1 MKFVK
6 EWASNSFEYVKAFLK
21 WVIIAAVIGGLGGVL
36 GSLFHEAVE
45 YVTGLRT
52 ENSWLVYFL
61 PLGGLLIVALYG
73 LSKTKIDTNRV
84 IESIRTEKD
93 IPWYMAPFI
102 FVGTVITHLLGGSAG
117 REGAALQVGGCIGYN
132 LGRIIKLNKNDMH
145 IIVMAGMSAVFT
157 AMFGTPMTAVLFA
170 LEVTSVG
177 IMYYA
182 GFLPCTIAS
191 LVAYGISLAFG
202 ISPVSFN
209 VANVPGFSIENAVRI
224 GVLAILCA
232 VVCVVFCLTMKKGE
246 EFAKRFLKNGYL
258 RISVGGLLIV
268 GLTLLCGN
276 YDYNGAG
283 MHVIERAIGGETAP
297 AAFALKILFT
307 AITVAAGFKGGE
319 IVPTFFIGATFG
331 CFVAPL
337 LGIDPGFGAA
347 IGFIALFCG
356 VVNCPIASLML
367 SFEVFGGAAL
377 PAFMVAG
384 GISYMMSGYTGLY
397 KSQKIMY
404 SKLEAKF
411 VDTNVN

>member
-1 MKFVK
+1 
-6 EWASNSFEYVKAFLK
+6 S
-21 WVIIAAVIGGLGGVL
+21 
-36 GSLFHEAVE
+36 
-45 YVTGLRT
+45 
-52 ENSWLVYFL
+52 
-61 PLGGLLIVALYG
+61 
-73 LSKTKIDTNRV
+73 
-84 IESIRTEKD
+84 EKD

-132 LGRIIKLNKNDMH
+132 LGKIIRLNKNDMH
-145 IIVMAGMSAVFT
+145 IIIMAGMSAVFT

-177 IMYYA
+177 VMYYA
-182 GFLPCTIAS
+182 GFLPCTVSS

-209 VANVPGFSIENAVRI
+209 VVNVPDFGVENAVRVGI
-224 GVLAILCA
+224 LAILCA
-232 VVCVVFCLTMKKGE
+232 IVCVIFCLTMKKGE
-246 EFAKRFLKNGYL
+246 ELSKKFLKNSYL
-258 RISVGGLLIV
+258 RIFVGGLLIV
-268 GLTLLCGN
+268 GLTLLCGT

-283 MHVIERAIGGETAP
+283 IHVIEGAMQGSADYWD
-297 AAFALKILFT
+297 FALKIVFT

-331 CFVAPL
+331 CVVAPL

-347 IGFIALFCG
+347 IGFVALFCG

-367 SFEVFGGAAL
+367 SFEVFGGTAL
-377 PAFMVAG
+377 PAFMIAC

>member
-1 MKFVK
+1 MNLIRIL
-6 EWASNSFEYVKAFLK
+6 ASNSFLYVKAFIK
-21 WVIIAAVIGGLGGVL
+21 WTIIAVVVGGIGGVL
-36 GSLFHEAVE
+36 GSLFHESVE

-52 ENSWLVYFL
+52 ENSWLIYLL
-61 PLGGLLIVALYG
+61 PAGGLLIAALYG
-73 LSKTKIDTNRV
+73 LSRTKIDTNRV
-84 IESIRTEKD
+84 IESVRSEKD

-132 LGRIIKLNKNDMH
+132 LGKIIRLNKNDMH
-145 IIVMAGMSAVFT
+145 IIIMAGMSAVFT

-177 IMYYA
+177 VMYYA
-182 GFLPCTIAS
+182 GFLPCTVSS

-209 VANVPGFSIENAVRI
+209 VVNVPDFGVENAVRVGI
-224 GVLAILCA
+224 LAILCA
-232 VVCVVFCLTMKKGE
+232 IVCVIFCLTMKKGE
-246 EFAKRFLKNGYL
+246 ELSKKFLKNSYL
-258 RISVGGLLIV
+258 RIFVGGLLIV
-268 GLTLLCGN
+268 GLTLLCGT

-283 MHVIERAIGGETAP
+283 IHVIEGAMQGSADYWD
-297 AAFALKILFT
+297 FALKIVFT

-331 CFVAPL
+331 CVVAPL

-347 IGFIALFCG
+347 IGFVALFCG

-367 SFEVFGGAAL
+367 SFEVFGGTAL
-377 PAFMVAG
+377 PAFMIAC

-404 SKLEAKF
+404 SKIEAKF

>member
-1 MKFVK
+1 MKFIK
-6 EWASNSFEYVKAFLK
+6 EWTLNSFEYIKTFFK
-21 WVIIAAVIGGLGGVL
+21 WVIIAAVVGGLGGVL

-45 YVTGLRT
+45 EVTGLRI
-52 ENSWLVYFL
+52 ENSWLVYLL
-61 PLGGLLIVALYG
+61 PFGGLLIAALYS

-177 IMYYA
+177 VMYYA
-182 GFLPCTIAS
+182 GFLPCTVAS
-191 LVAYGISLAFG
+191 LVAYGISLSFG
-202 ISPVSFN
+202 LTPVSFN
-209 VANVPGFSIENAVRI
+209 IANIPVFSIENAVRV
-224 GVLAILCA
+224 GLLAIICA
-232 VVCVVFCLTMKKGE
+232 VVCVLFCLTMKKGE
-246 EFAKRFLKNGYL
+246 ELSKRFLKNGYL
-258 RISVGGLLIV
+258 RIFVGGILIV
-268 GLTLLCGN
+268 GLTLLCGT

-283 MHVIERAIGGETAP
+283 MHVIEGAMGGNANP
-297 AAFALKILFT
+297 WDFALKIIFT

-319 IVPTFFIGATFG
+319 IVPTFFIGATLG
-331 CFVAPL
+331 CFVAPF
-337 LGIDPGFGAA
+337 LGMDPGFGAA

-367 SFEVFGGAAL
+367 SFEVFGGSAL
-377 PAFMVAG
+377 PAFMIAC

-397 KSQKIMY
+397 KSQKIIY